1 MNSNAK
7 IIILL
12 IILIIIVVMNNNSNE
27 NFIHLSDNYAGV
39 NYNTR
44 IEDGVETVIPHV
56 KNMCKNKKY
65 NNLHQNINEGFNNYS
80 NINKDSMNIS
90 IRETKSPIKKSKTT
104 SFAIPHELEE
114 SIDGEIS
121 NTNHNNVNLINNVSK
136 IIADVNDDCDVR
148 ERYLARNLKLNQTI
162 PKPNIINNI
171 ENIVDSVNNNK
182 NRNDNQLYDDID
194 VKSLNSM
201 MSADDNN
208 SLNDI
213 YSDLL
218 TLN

>member
-1 MNSNAK
+1 MDK
-7 IIILL
+7 Q
-12 IILIIIVVMNNNSNE
+12 SNE
-27 NFIHLSDNYAGV
+27 NFDHLSDNYARV
-39 NYNTR
+39 NYNSR

-65 NNLHQNINEGFNNYS
+65 NMGENIIKQDIHEGFISSNMNN
-80 NINKDSMNIS
+80 NITNRPNMTVNSV
-90 IRETKSPIKKSKTT
+90 
-104 SFAIPHELEE
+104 EL
-114 SIDGEIS
+114 SDI
-121 NTNHNNVNLINNVSK
+121 NHNNTPGLEITYVDNNPIEGRTQRGMMQNVNKVTK
-136 IIADVNDDCDVR
+136 VIADVNDDCDVR